1 MQARR
6 DRPQPAERTAADRQR
21 SQDGQ
26 AITADDRSAPSQIQ
40 GEEKGQRCRVTHIE
54 AVTKAPVTASK
65 AGKPT
70 LDPLAWSRSSPQER
84 EAFIKAVGWSDID
97 DIINALEPRRR
108 FDTLKQAWN
117 AATPAERKAFATEYR
132 TEINTLGWKQWG

>member
-1 MQARR
+1 
-6 DRPQPAERTAADRQR
+6 
-21 SQDGQ
+21 
-26 AITADDRSAPSQIQ
+26 
-40 GEEKGQRCRVTHIE
+40 
-54 AVTKAPVTASK
+54 
-65 AGKPT
+65 